1 MAGRMCPV
9 CGTAYGLETAFC
21 ATDGAKLLEVEEAS
35 SVFADQDPLVRQ
47 LIGGRYRVLKRLGE
61 GGMGVVYLAEH
72 EAIEKRVAVK
82 VLKDQ
87 YAQRE
92 DVVARFQQEA
102 KSASRVKHEGILE
115 IFDFGRTDDGRFF
128 LAMELLDGQD
138 LAHVLEAEGTCDPP
152 RTVRLGIKM
161 ARALAAA
168 HQKGVIHRDM
178 KPENVFS
185 RMGDDGYER
194 IKIVDFGIAQL
205 RADGEKASDPN
216 AKVTGRKL
224 TKTGMIF
231 GTPEYMSPEQ
241 AAGKN
246 IDQRVDVY
254 ALGII
259 LFEMLTGKTPFQ
271 GETFMAILS
280 AHLMHPVPALVDA
293 APPGFYCSPDLEA
306 VVRRALAKDPDQ
318 RFRSMPELAEALLM
332 TPEGMMEE
340 ARPSMVR
347 SSQFPSGMGVP
358 PVMTPGTDYRMRS
371 QAPPAMGSA
380 VHTPPPRP
388 SLSAGP
394 PVPYGPAG
402 SMPPPPGSQ
411 MGAGTMSGYM
421 GSAVSA
427 QDVGAA
433 TLYDQQ
439 APRATRQT
447 TSSAEAA
454 LSSTQARPGKSSS
467 GIAVVFVMVAM
478 VGVLGTVGYF
488 GYRALTGGAAST
500 ASTAATPPVPT
511 KITKNDH
518 DGDDDVEPAGSATKK
533 VPTSASAHDITSSPP
548 SKQVV
553 VHVDTEGA
561 TIEKLVDKDWVQV
574 CDKSPC
580 DVPIDIGTVASLRAT
595 KGGLIGAEKKV
606 QADKDQK
613 ILLPVGAPLPKQSAT
628 PKPSGEVLCEVM
640 VGEIKVLRPCA
651 PK

>member
-1 MAGRMCPV
+1 MCPV
-9 CGTAYGLETAFC
+9 CGTAYGVETAFC

-115 IFDFGRTDDGRFF
+115 IFDFGRTEDGRFF
-128 LAMELLDGQD
+128 LAMELLDGAD
-138 LAHVLEAEGTCDPP
+138 LAHVLEKEGTCDPP

-178 KPENVFS
+178 KPENVFT
-185 RMGDDGYER
+185 RIGDDGYER

-280 AHLMHPVPALVDA
+280 AHLMHPVPALVDV

-306 VVRRALAKDPDQ
+306 VVRRALAKDPEQ
-318 RFRSMPELAEALLM
+318 RFRSMPELAEALMM

-347 SSQFPSGMGVP
+347 SSQFPSGMLGP
-358 PVMTPGTDYRMRS
+358 AAQTPGTDYRMRS
-371 QAPPAMGSA
+371 QSPPAMSSA
-380 VHTPPPRP
+380 MYGQPPRQ

-394 PVPYGPAG
+394 PVPYAPAG
-402 SMPPPPGSQ
+402 SLPPPPGSQ

-421 GSAVSA
+421 GNAVSA
-427 QDVGAA
+427 HDVGAA
-433 TLYDQQ
+433 TLYDQHQ
-439 APRATRQT
+439 PHSGRQT

-454 LSSTQARPGKSSS
+454 LTSTQTPKKSS
-467 GIAVVFVMVAM
+467 GLAVVFVMIAM
-478 VGVLGTVGYF
+478 IGVLGTGGYF
-488 GYRALTGGAAST
+488 GYRAIT
-500 ASTAATPPVPT
+500 AGNTTSVPT
-511 KITKNDH
+511 SSAPVSTKPTKPEKPRAD
-518 DGDDDVEPAGSATKK
+518 DDDDDDVKPATSTSTAKPSAT
-533 VPTSASAHDITSSPP
+533 ASETEAPAP
-548 SKQVV
+548 KQVL
-553 VHVDTEGA
+553 VHVETQGA
-561 TIEKLVDKDWVQV
+561 VIEKLVGKDWVQV

-580 DVPIDIGTVASLRAT
+580 DVPIDVGTVASLRAT
-595 KGGLIGAEKKV
+595 KGGLVGPEKKL

-613 ILLPVGAPLPKQSAT
+613 VLLAVGTAPKPSAT

>member
-1 MAGRMCPV
+1 MCPV
-9 CGTAYGLETAFC
+9 CGTSYGVETAFC
-21 ATDGAKLLEVEEAS
+21 ATDGAKLLEIEEAS

-115 IFDFGRTDDGRFF
+115 IFDFGRTEDGRFF

-138 LAHVLEAEGTCDPP
+138 LAHVLEHEGTCDPV
-152 RTVRLGIKM
+152 RTVRLGIRM

-178 KPENVFS
+178 KPENVFT
-185 RMGDDGYER
+185 RIGDDGHER

-280 AHLMHPVPALVDA
+280 AHLMHPVPALVDI

-306 VVRRALAKDPDQ
+306 VVRRALAKDPEQ
-318 RFRSMPELAEALLM
+318 RFRSMPEIAEALM
-332 TPEGMMEE
+332 STPEGMMEE
-340 ARPSMVR
+340 ARPSVVR
-347 SSQFPSGMGVP
+347 SSQFPSGLGGPHVS
-358 PVMTPGTDYRMRS
+358 TPGTDYRMRS
-371 QAPPAMGSA
+371 QAPPSMQAI
-380 VHTPPPRP
+380 VNPPPRQ

-402 SMPPPPGSQ
+402 SLPPPPGSQ

-421 GSAVSA
+421 GSAISA

-433 TLYDQQ
+433 TLYDQSQ
-439 APRATRQT
+439 PRQPRQT

-454 LSSTQARPGKSSS
+454 LSSTQPPKKSS
-467 GIAVVFVMVAM
+467 GVAVVFVML
-478 VGVLGTVGYF
+478 GVIGILGTGGYF
-488 GYRALTGGAAST
+488 GYRAITASPTSTTTTVASAPTTKTTKPDQPGDEQTKVDDKKPPVPAST
-500 ASTAATPPVPT
+500 ATPVP
-511 KITKNDH
+511 
-518 DGDDDVEPAGSATKK
+518 
-533 VPTSASAHDITSSPP
+533 PP
-548 SKQVV
+548 PKQVV
-553 VHVDTEGA
+553 VHVDTDGA
-561 TIEKLVDKDWVQV
+561 TIEKLVGKDWVQV

-580 DVPIDIGTVASLRAT
+580 DVPIDVGTVASLRAI
-595 KGGLIGAEKKV
+595 KGGLAGAEKKV

-613 ILLPVGAPLPKQSAT
+613 ILLPVGVAPKPSAT